1 MGRGRVGAG
10 KIPIARPKTRD
21 WPSFSQAI
29 SNHAEAVRERLTGW
43 LLLLVTQQKFMFVA
57 IIRVG
62 GRPRHI
68 YFYTASGRPAP
79 GQVVPGG
86 NLADSRPWIF
96 STALNPGE
104 SGRQAGCE
112 SDRFY
117 HPTKYT
123 SGLTN
128 LRIE

>member
-1 MGRGRVGAG
+1 M
-10 KIPIARPKTRD
+10 I
-21 WPSFSQAI
+21 QL
-29 SNHAEAVRERLTGW
+29 AELEWLGSERLERRERFADW
-43 LLLLVTQQKFMFVA
+43 LALGHAAKVLVA
-57 IIRVG
+57 LRVG

-68 YFYTASGRPAP
+68 YCYTASGRPAP

>member
-1 MGRGRVGAG
+1 M
-10 KIPIARPKTRD
+10 K
-21 WPSFSQAI
+21 QL
-29 SNHAEAVRERLTGW
+29 AELEWLGSERLKRRERSESLAPTLGYAAKV
-43 LLLLVTQQKFMFVA
+43 LVA
-57 IIRVG
+57 LRVG

-68 YFYTASGRPAP
+68 YCYTASGWPAP

-86 NLADSRPWIF
+86 DLADSRPWIF